1 MKSVMNESKSANSG
15 SLGMMTRLQ
24 SGFTL
29 IELMVS
35 VAIVAIIAAVGVP
48 LYSDYI
54 DTSRQGVLVNNLS
67 SIEIFQEDFRLRTGA
82 YMLTAANAAAIETGI
97 GWTPQDDG
105 SFTYSIVDG
114 GGGTYNVTGV
124 DGTGVTVCM
133 QFPAGVRC

>member
-1 MKSVMNESKSANSG
+1 MKSVMNKSKSANSG
-15 SLGMMTRLQ
+15 SRGMMTRLQ

-82 YMLTAANAAAIETGI
+82 
-97 GWTPQDDG
+97 
-105 SFTYSIVDG
+105 
-114 GGGTYNVTGV
+114 
-124 DGTGVTVCM
+124 
-133 QFPAGVRC
+133 